1 MLKKSTLIS
10 LLIITQAFAQAQ
22 TPAKEKVAPSPGF
35 TALFNG
41 KNLDGWYLKVK
52 NDDPALA
59 KQVFAVKD
67 GFIHVFDDSFPDEI
81 DLDAGIDKS
90 LGMMYTKKE
99 YSKYHL
105 KFDYKWGKKKANYFK
120 KWKYDAGVYYH
131 VSDDKIYPT
140 GIEFQIMYDH
150 TKNKN
155 HTGDSILPGGVS
167 YDWYYSDK
175 TYAYLHP
182 DNGGKLIK
190 PKQKLPGKRTW
201 LHEAKPTENYHALD
215 DQWNTCELIVM
226 GGEYAIYKLNGE
238 IVNMIFNLKPE
249 KGILGLQSE
258 TAEIFY
264 RNIQIKEFTESVPA
278 EQFLKPPSK

>member
-1 MLKKSTLIS
+1 MRHFIILTILS
-10 LLIITQAFAQAQ
+10 LLPLSTHAQV
-22 TPAKEKVAPSPGF
+22 KEKVAPSPGF
-35 TALFNG
+35 IALFNG

-52 NDDPALA
+52 NGDEALA

-67 GFIHVFDDSFPDEI
+67 GYIHVFDDSFPAEI

-99 YSKYHL
+99 YSKYHF

-131 VSDDKIYPT
+131 VTNDKIYPT
-140 GIEFQIMYDH
+140 GIEYQIMYDH

-155 HTGDSILPGGVS
+155 HTGDSIRPGGVS

-182 DNGGKLIK
+182 DNAGKLIEK
-190 PKQKLPGKRTW
+190 KQKLPGKKNW
-201 LHEAKPTENYHALD
+201 LHEAKPTQNYNALND
-215 DQWNTCELIVM
+215 KWNTCEIIVM
-226 GGEYAIYKLNGE
+226 GSEYAIYKLNGE
-238 IVNMIFNLKPE
+238 VVNMIFNLKPE

-258 TAEIFY
+258 TAEILY

-278 EQFLKPPSK
+278 ETFLKPQSK